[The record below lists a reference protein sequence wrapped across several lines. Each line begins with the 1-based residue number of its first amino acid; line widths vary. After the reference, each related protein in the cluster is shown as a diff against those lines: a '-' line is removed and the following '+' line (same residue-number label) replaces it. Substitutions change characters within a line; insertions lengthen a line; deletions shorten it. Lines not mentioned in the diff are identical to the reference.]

1 MLKQEQVKK
10 FVNTLRKK
18 FPEIKL
24 LIQFGSSVSGDFNK
38 RISDVDLAIILS
50 SKKKEKKIK
59 DSVYSLPH
67 SFGMQTHV
75 YSMRDF
81 LKNLK
86 QADPLCLSILYAGK
100 SLYGIKLFEQL
111 KNKNF
116 KPNKSSIRRCMLNS
130 FAGLGLGI
138 SDLLHGMILD
148 PVNSIYHAARSS
160 IWATLMDQEI
170 TPNNKRI
177 FELIKDKKIIEL
189 YRKIIDFRNNP
200 PDYETHDFGLD
211 KKIYKKGNINELT
224 QYLDDATTIVKTNYK
239 KIFGKDFIGLFEL
252 LGILRKKYKKIPK
265 FYNVMLSV
273 NWEKEFPLYVVML
286 AFKDD
291 KSVLVEVSDN
301 GKIGKELDLSEKYK
315 VLKKST

>member
-10 FVNTLRKK
+10 FVNALRKK

-38 RISDVDLAIILS
+38 RISDVDLAIIS
-50 SKKKEKKIK
+50 DSKKKEKKIK

-75 YSMRDF
+75 YSMGDF

-100 SLYGIKLFEQL
+100 PLYGIRYFEQL

-116 KPNKSSIRRCMLNS
+116 KPNKSSIRKCMLNS
-130 FAGLGLGI
+130 FGALSLGI
-138 SDLLHGMILD
+138 SDLLHGMVLD

-160 IWATLMDQEI
+160 IWATLMDKEI

-177 FELIKDKKIIEL
+177 FELIKDNKIIKL
-189 YRKIIDFRNNP
+189 YRKIIHFRNNP
-200 PDYETHDFGLD
+200 PDYEEHNFDLD
-211 KKIYKKGNINELT
+211 KKIYKKGNINEIT
-224 QYLDDATTIVKTNYK
+224 QYLDDATTIVKANYK
-239 KIFGKDFIGLFEL
+239 KIFGKNFIGLFEL
-252 LGILRKKYKKIPK
+252 LDILRKRYRNTPR
-265 FYNVMLSV
+265 FYSIMLSV
-273 NWEKEFPLYVVML
+273 DWEKEIPSYRVILD
-286 AFKDD
+286 FKKYKRLIAVDGND
-291 KSVLVEVSDN
+291 
-301 GKIGKELDLSEKYK
+301 GKIRKW
-315 VLKKST
+315 V